1 MSPTKV
7 PSLAMAATQAP
18 WQDIARRKQEQRDAA
33 IPRNW
38 RLRNL
43 PKEGAQYGSQP
54 VLHVPLDGRILSPSE
69 LAITELYTARTLV
82 EALSTN
88 KLTCLAVATAFCKR
102 AAIAQ
107 QVTNCLTEP
116 LFTSA
121 LARAKELDKYRV
133 SKGRPVGPLHGLPI
147 TVKDSFNITG
157 VDSSIGLAALC
168 FKPAAS
174 NSTLVDL
181 LLSLGCIIIAKT
193 NVPQTLASLDSNNNV
208 FGRTMNPLNRRMTA
222 GGSSGGEGVMVAM
235 KGCMVGWGTDIG
247 GSIRIPAMCNGIYG
261 FKPSNGRVPYGKQ
274 QDAGGI
280 AGMSRIGMQA
290 VAGPLARSLDDI
302 DFVMGEVVPRAELWG
317 EDCLPGSWTD
327 GDAIKGS
334 GENGKFVIGIM
345 RGDGNCELLPPVRK
359 VIDEVAETLGRTPGV
374 HVVDVPTPK
383 AWTKCQSLMSK
394 FLGIDGGEAMADLL
408 EKSGEPLVPW
418 MRGRFRRGI
427 PRSLKDVA
435 ELQARR
441 TDLEREMLDVWNASL
456 NSGRV
461 RKIDAMVCPVAPH
474 PVPEIDRW
482 NAVGYT
488 SSFVLLDYPAG
499 VIPVRD
505 FDKNDLELGNELVAE
520 SLGSWDKRNREL
532 WDEKTVDRTVY
543 LGTPLSV
550 QIVTPRLQ
558 DQRLATAMRIVD
570 DAVHKKMPTS
580 KL

>member
-1 MSPTKV
+1 MTS
-7 PSLAMAATQAP
+7 AEAP
-18 WQDIARRKQEQRDAA
+18 WKDIAHRKQAQRAAA
-33 IPRNW
+33 IPRKW

-43 PKEGAQYGSQP
+43 PKEGPQYGSQP
-54 VLHVPLDGRILSPSE
+54 VLHIPLDGRILSPSE
-69 LAITELYTARTLV
+69 LAITELYTAETLV

-88 KLTCLAVATAFCKR
+88 KLTSLAVTTAFCKR

-121 LARAKELDKYRV
+121 LARAKELDNYLISHGK
-133 SKGRPVGPLHGLPI
+133 PMGPLHGLPI

-157 VDSSIGLAALC
+157 VDSSLGLASLC
-168 FKPAAS
+168 FKPATS

-181 LLSLGCIIIAKT
+181 LLSLGCVIIAKT
-193 NVPQTLASLDSNNNV
+193 NVPQTLAALDSNNNV
-208 FGRTMNPLNRRMTA
+208 FGRTMNPINRRMTA

-247 GSIRIPAMCNGIYG
+247 GSIRVPAMCNGVYG

-274 QDAGGI
+274 QDAGAI
-280 AGMSRIGMQA
+280 TGMSRIGMQA

-302 DFVMGEVVPRAELWG
+302 DFVMREVVPRAELWG
-317 EDCLPGSWTD
+317 EDCLPGTWSN
-327 GDAIKGS
+327 GDASTGS
-334 GENGKFVIGIM
+334 GENGNFVIGIL
-345 RGDGNCELLPPVRK
+345 RGDGNCELLPPIRK
-359 VIDEVAETLGRTPGV
+359 VIDEVAETLRRMPGV
-374 HVVDVPTPK
+374 QIVDLPTPK
-383 AWTKCQSLMSK
+383 AWTKCQSLISK
-394 FLGIDGGEAMADLL
+394 FFGIDGGEAMADLL
-408 EKSGEPLVPW
+408 EKTGEPLVPW
-418 MRGRFRRGI
+418 MVGRFKLRK
-427 PRSLKDVA
+427 PKSLKEVA

-441 TDLEREMLDVWNASL
+441 TDLEREMLDVWNRSTD
-456 NSGRV
+456 SGRE
-461 RKIDAMVCPVAPH
+461 RRIDAIVCPVAAH

-505 FDKNDLELGNELVAE
+505 FNQTDLELGKEMGGKVI
-520 SLGSWDKRNREL
+520 GSWDEKNREL
-532 WDEKTVDRTVY
+532 WDEKKVDRKLY

-550 QIVTPRLQ
+550 QVVSPRQQ
-558 DQRLATAMRIVD
+558 DHRLATAMRVID
-570 DAVHKKMPTS
+570 DAIHQKNPAS

>member
-1 MSPTKV
+1 MTPTKAR
-7 PSLAMAATQAP
+7 SFAMAATQAP
-18 WQDIARRKQEQRDAA
+18 WQDIARRKQEQRAAA
-33 IPRNW
+33 IPRKW

-82 EALSTN
+82 EALSAR
-88 KLTCLAVATAFCKR
+88 KLTCLAVAIAFCKR

-121 LARAKELDKYRV
+121 LARAKELDQYRV
-133 SKGRPVGPLHGLPI
+133 TKGRPIGPLHGLPI

-157 VDSSIGLAALC
+157 VDSSLGLAALC
-168 FKPAAS
+168 FKPATS

-222 GGSSGGEGVMVAM
+222 GGSSGGEGVVVAM

-247 GSIRIPAMCNGIYG
+247 GSIRVPAMCNGIYG

-274 QDAGGI
+274 QDAGNI

-290 VAGPLARSLDDI
+290 VAGPLARSLDDL
-302 DFVMGEVVPRAELWG
+302 DFVMAEVVPRAELWG

-334 GENGKFVIGIM
+334 GEDDKFVIGIM

-359 VIDEVAETLGRTPGV
+359 VIDEVAETLRRTPGV
-374 HVVDVPTPK
+374 HVADVPTPK
-383 AWTKCQSLMSK
+383 AWTKCQGLISK
-394 FLGIDGGEAMADLL
+394 FFGIDGGEAMADLL
-408 EKSGEPLVPW
+408 EEGGEPLVPW
-418 MRGRFRRGI
+418 MQGRFKRGT
-427 PRSLKDVA
+427 PKSLKEVA

-441 TDLEREMLDVWNASL
+441 TDLEREMLDVWNASPE
-456 NSGRV
+456 SGRV
-461 RKIDAMVCPVAPH
+461 RKIDAIVCPAAPH

-488 SSFVLLDYPAG
+488 SSFVLLDCPAG

-505 FDKNDLELGNELVAE
+505 FNKNDLELGNELVGE

-558 DQRLATAMRIVD
+558 DQRLATVMRIID
-570 DAVHKKMPTS
+570 DAVHKKMSTS

>member
-1 MSPTKV
+1 MASPE
-7 PSLAMAATQAP
+7 AP
-18 WQDIARRKQEQRDAA
+18 WKDIARRKQEQRAAA
-33 IPRNW
+33 IPRKW

-88 KLTCLAVATAFCKR
+88 KLTSLAVVTAFSKR

-121 LARAKELDKYRV
+121 LVRAKELDKYLV
-133 SKGRPVGPLHGLPI
+133 SNGKPVGPLHGLPI

-157 VDSSIGLAALC
+157 VDSSLGLASLC
-168 FKPAAS
+168 FKPAKT

-181 LLSLGCIIIAKT
+181 LLSLGCVIIAKT
-193 NVPQTLASLDSNNNV
+193 NVPQTLAALDSVNNV
-208 FGRTMNPLNRRMTA
+208 FGRTMNPINRRITA

-235 KGCMVGWGTDIG
+235 KGCMVGWGTDVG
-247 GSIRIPAMCNGIYG
+247 GSIRVPAMCNGVYG

-274 QDAGGI
+274 QASGGI
-280 AGMSRIGMQA
+280 PGMSRIGIQA

-302 DFVMGEVVPRAELWG
+302 DFVMREVIPRAELWG
-317 EDCLPGSWTD
+317 EDCLPGMWAEGSAMT
-327 GDAIKGS
+327 GS
-334 GENGKFVIGIM
+334 GENGNFVIGIM

-359 VIDEVAETLGRTPGV
+359 VIDEVAKTLRSTPGV
-374 HVVDVPTPK
+374 QVVDVPTSK
-383 AWTKCQSLMSK
+383 AWTKCQSLFNK

-408 EKSGEPLVPW
+408 EESGEPLVPW
-418 MRGRFRRGI
+418 MIGKFRRGK
-427 PRSLKDVA
+427 PKTLHEAA

-441 TDLEREMLDVWNASL
+441 TDLEREMLNVWNSTTD
-456 NSGRV
+456 SGRV
-461 RKIDAMVCPVAPH
+461 KKIDAIVCPVAPH

-482 NAVGYT
+482 NAVNYT

-499 VIPVRD
+499 VIPIRD
-505 FDKNDLELGNELVAE
+505 FNMNDLELGKELGGKV
-520 SLGSWDKRNREL
+520 LGSWDERNREL
-532 WDEKTVDRTVY
+532 WDEKTVDRKVY

-550 QIVTPRLQ
+550 QVVTPRLH
-558 DQRLATAMRIVD
+558 DQRLWTAMRIVEE
-570 DAVHKKMPTS
+570 AVNQKQPIS